1 MVRFE
6 FNRSQK
12 KHNNFCDETLYILA
26 QTQDEA
32 DIIGSQFQEF
42 GFSSNLVDQEII
54 NKKIDKKSILLISSE
69 IHNSIVDKKI
79 LDLMVAK
86 FYVFLVDSTDNK
98 IGVTEF
104 SGDGYIVL
112 PMEQSDV
119 LNIISHCKI
128 KGSFENDLNSLEE
141 YKSNLMKITSLGQYT
156 GSLVH
161 DLNNY
166 NTVCMTALDGL
177 RLINERT
184 YKDQKIDF
192 LVTKGLK
199 GSRMINALSR
209 KYRKFLYSKEDTVS
223 DFFNIEA
230 IVEETIEFIN
240 KEIISSQI
248 KVTQCIP
255 KDLFIYCND
264 VSLIQ
269 VLMNILSNAFHAI
282 KDFDEKWVDISI
294 KTSESGITLI
304 IEDSGHGISP
314 EVQERMFDP
323 LFTTKPKEEGT
334 GFGLNFCTTELNQ
347 MGMKLKYIEGENTIF
362 GISVPTDKLRKSMI
376 I

>member
-12 KHNNFCDETLYILA
+12 NHNNFCDETLYILVKN
-26 QTQDEA
+26 QDEA
-32 DIIGSQFQEF
+32 DSLGAQFHEF
-42 GFSSNLVDQEII
+42 GFNYKLLNSKNLSTAV
-54 NKKIDKKSILLISSE
+54 NKKSILLISHEMYAS
-69 IHNSIVDKKI
+69 SVDKETFQ
-79 LDLMVAK
+79 LMVK
-86 FYVFLVDSTDNK
+86 NHYVFLVTSSKST
-98 IGVTEF
+98 TEF
-104 SGDGYIVL
+104 LGDGHIVL
-112 PMEQSDV
+112 PIDRSDV
-119 LNIISHCKI
+119 LNIISLCKT
-128 KGSFENDLNSLEE
+128 KASFENDLSCLEE
-141 YKSNLMKITSLGQYT
+141 YKSNLMKISSLGQYT

-209 KYRKFLYSKEDTVS
+209 KYRKFLYSKEDTIT
-223 DFFNIEA
+223 DFFNVES
-230 IVEETIEFIN
+230 IVEETIEFIH

-248 KVTQCIP
+248 KVSHSIP
-255 KDLFIYCND
+255 KDLFIFCND

-269 VLMNILSNAFHAI
+269 VLMNILSNAIYAI
-282 KDFDEKWVDISI
+282 KDFDEKWVDISVKTTETGISLLI
-294 KTSESGITLI
+294 K
-304 IEDSGHGISP
+304 DSGHGVSS
-314 EVQERMFDP
+314 EVKEKMFDP

-347 MGMKLKYIEGENTIF
+347 MGMNVDYIEEENTVF
-362 GISVPTDKLRKSMI
+362 GISVPKDKLRKSMI